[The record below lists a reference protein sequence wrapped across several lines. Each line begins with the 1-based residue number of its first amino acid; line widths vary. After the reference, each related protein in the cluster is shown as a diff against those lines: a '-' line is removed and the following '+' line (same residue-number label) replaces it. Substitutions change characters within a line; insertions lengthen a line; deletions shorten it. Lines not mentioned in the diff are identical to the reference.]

1 MIMGLSELQSEVDGW
16 IKQYGVRYFH
26 ETTNALIL
34 MEEVGELSRY
44 ISRKF
49 GEQSFKRQ
57 EDEQHAMAHIGDELA
72 DILFV
77 TVCLANQMG
86 VDLEEAMRKN
96 LQKKTERDANRHQQ
110 NKKLKDND

>member
-1 MIMGLSELQSEVDGW
+1 MIMGLNELQSEVDKW
-16 IKQYGVRYFH
+16 INRYGVRYFH

-49 GEQSFKRQ
+49 GEQSFKQ
-57 EDEQHAMAHIGDELA
+57 HEEEQRALEHIGDELA

-86 VDLEEAMRKN
+86 VNLDDAMRKN
-96 LQKKTERDANRHQQ
+96 LQKKTDRDANRHRQ
-110 NKKLKDND
+110 NKKLDKDD

>member
-1 MIMGLSELQSEVDGW
+1 MIMGLKQLQSEVDGW
-16 IKQYGVRYFH
+16 IKQHGVRYFH

-44 ISRKF
+44 ISRKY
-49 GEQSFKRQ
+49 GEQSFKRP
-57 EDEQHAMAHIGDELA
+57 EDELHAMVHISDELA

-77 TVCLANQMG
+77 TVCLANQMD

-96 LQKKTERDANRHQQ
+96 LQKKTERDANRHRQ
-110 NKKLKDND
+110 NKKLDNND